1 MAGTEPK
8 GVTKF
13 YTEQFLNPAIDYIFK
28 YPIIK
33 TEANVRVP
41 IFNAIL
47 PHLYKISEKEYNT
60 DKIMSLWKI
69 LEKLQP

>member
-1 MAGTEPK
+1 MLEFIFSSEEITFKSKSSAIMMAGTEPK

-47 PHLYKISEKEYNT
+47 PHLY
-60 DKIMSLWKI
+60 
-69 LEKLQP
+69 